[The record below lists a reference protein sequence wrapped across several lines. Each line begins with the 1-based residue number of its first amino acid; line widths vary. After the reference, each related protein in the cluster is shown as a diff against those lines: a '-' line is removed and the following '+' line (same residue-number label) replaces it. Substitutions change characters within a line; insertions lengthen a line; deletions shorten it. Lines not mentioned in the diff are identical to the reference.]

1 MANMS
6 KDANVG
12 RRPYPSDL
20 TDEQWKFLEPL
31 LPPAKKRG
39 RPREVNLREVVNG
52 IVYLN
57 RTGCQWRSLPHDLP
71 PWPTVHDYYR
81 RFRRAGVWPAINE
94 TLVKQVREQAGADPQ
109 PSVAIIDSQSVKTT
123 EKGGYAGMTPA
134 RRSTGA
140 SGTSSSISLACC

>member
-1 MANMS
+1 MS
-6 KDANVG
+6 KDAITG

-20 TDEQWKFLEPL
+20 TDPQWNSLQPL

-39 RPREVNLREVVNG
+39 RPREVDLREIING

-57 RTGCQWRSLPHDLP
+57 RTGCQWRALPHDLP

-81 RFRRAGVWPAINE
+81 RFRRAGVWPAINDA
-94 TLVKQVREQAGADPQ
+94 LVKEVRTQAGADPE

-123 EKGGYAGMTPA
+123 EKGGYADTMPA
-134 RRSTGA
+134 RRSTDA
-140 SGTSSSISLACC
+140 SGISSSISLACC

>member
-1 MANMS
+1 MS
-6 KDANVG
+6 KDANLG

-20 TDEQWKFLEPL
+20 TDEQWTALEPL

-39 RPREVNLREVVNG
+39 RPREVDLREVVNG

-57 RTGCQWRSLPHDLP
+57 RTGCQWRALPHDLP

-81 RFRRAGVWPAINE
+81 RFRRAGVWPAIND
-94 TLVKQVREQAGADPQ
+94 TLVKQVRTQAGADPE

-134 RRSTGA
+134 RKSTGE
-140 SGTSSSISLACC
+140 SGTSSSTSSVCC

>member
-1 MANMS
+1 MS
-6 KDANVG
+6 KDAIMG
-12 RRPYPSDL
+12 RRPYPSDM
-20 TDEQWKFLEPL
+20 TDKQWTILEPL

-39 RPREVNLREVVNG
+39 RPREVDLREIVNG

-81 RFRRAGVWPAINE
+81 RFRRAGVWPAINDS
-94 TLVKQVREQAGADPQ
+94 LVKQVRTQAGADPE

-123 EKGGYAGMTPA
+123 EKGGFADMMRA
-134 RRSTGA
+134 RRSMA
-140 SGTSSSISLACC
+140 ESGILSLINSVCC

>member
-1 MANMS
+1 M
-6 KDANVG
+6 G
-12 RRPYPSDL
+12 RRPYPSDVS
-20 TDEQWKFLEPL
+20 DEQWAVLEPL
-31 LPPAKKRG
+31 LPAAKKRG

-57 RTGCQWRSLPHDLP
+57 RTGCQWRALPHDLP

-81 RFRRAGVWPAINE
+81 RFRRAGVWPTINDA
-94 TLVKQVREQAGADPQ
+94 LVKQVRTQAGADPE

-134 RRSTGA
+134 KRSMGE
-140 SGTSSSISLACC
+140 SGISSLISWVCC